1 MSRGSLLGVALLLA
15 GAVPAAAQDTLP
27 LPEVLRR
34 VELAHPLLRRQA
46 ALAGAQ
52 AARASATRGAFDP
65 VLALSA
71 GGKTKDDK
79 LATRRRSIDL
89 SLPLAEGPTVFVRF
103 EDLRG
108 PELLPGE
115 ATKGGQLSAGVR
127 VPLTRGVWTNER
139 RALRAVADARATAA
153 EADLAL
159 ERLRVLGEAT
169 AAYAQWYE
177 ATTRL
182 AQLDT
187 LLERAERRQAALRAR
202 VVHGESAPID
212 TLEGALEV
220 ARRAQARAEGLAAEL
235 GARERLSLW
244 LWSEEGEPMD
254 VVVGTRPSLPAT
266 LPAGVPNP
274 RHPALAAVAADVE
287 ARSVER
293 AYRGRLL
300 LPDIDGEVYAKVQD
314 SVTSTSLFDPTWK
327 VTARSSLFLREA
339 RGTRDATTL
348 DWQASRWRAS
358 YAAADLAA
366 TQRILGARLEA
377 LATQRRLQLD
387 ALRAAAALVAG
398 EQQRFTAGES
408 TLFLVIQ
415 RERQWLDELLTA
427 ARLDR
432 EWLTTWA
439 QAQVAAGQWAAN

>member
-1 MSRGSLLGVALLLA
+1 MALALLLTGA
-15 GAVPAAAQDTLP
+15 GPALAQDTLP
-27 LPEVLRR
+27 LAEVLRR

-65 VLALSA
+65 VLSLSA

-89 SLPLAEGPTVFVRF
+89 SLPLAEGPTVFVRL
-103 EDLRG
+103 EDMRG

-115 ATKGGQLSAGVR
+115 ATRGSQLSAGVR

-139 RALRAVADARATAA
+139 RALRAVAEARATAA

-202 VVHGESAPID
+202 VLHGESAPID

-220 ARRAQARAEGLAAEL
+220 ARRAQARAEGVAAEV

-244 LWSEEGEPMD
+244 LWSDAGEPVD
-254 VVVGTRPSLPAT
+254 VVAGTRPGLPGALPAST
-266 LPAGVPNP
+266 PNP
-274 RHPALAAVAADVE
+274 RHPALASVAAEVE
-287 ARSVER
+287 ARGVER

-314 SVTSTSLFDPTWK
+314 SVAGTSLFDPTWK
-327 VTARSSLFLREA
+327 VKI
-339 RGTRDATTL
+339 G
-348 DWQASRWRAS
+348 RAH
-358 YAAADLAA
+358 
-366 TQRILGARLEA
+366 
-377 LATQRRLQLD
+377 
-387 ALRAAAALVAG
+387 V
-398 EQQRFTAGES
+398 
-408 TLFLVIQ
+408 
-415 RERQWLDELLTA
+415 
-427 ARLDR
+427 
-432 EWLTTWA
+432 
-439 QAQVAAGQWAAN
+439 